1 MALLAAGWHYLDIS
15 DGQPGKPGPRI
26 FLRVLSLVG
35 LCELVTH
42 TCQLIESHHH
52 HQGCCTLKKSQAP
65 LYPSVGFCLKKKKDF
80 EKPTDSQN
88 RSITHLI
95 QQ

>member
-1 MALLAAGWHYLDIS
+1 MALLAASWHYLDIS

-42 TCQLIESHHH
+42 TRQLIESHHH
-52 HQGCCTLKKSQAP
+52 HQECRALKKSQAP
-65 LYPSVGFCLKKKKDF
+65 LCPSGGFCLKKKK
-80 EKPTDSQN
+80 KRTLKNQL
-88 RSITHLI
+88 THRI
-95 QQ
+95 GE

>member
-1 MALLAAGWHYLDIS
+1 MALLAASWHYLDIS

-42 TCQLIESHHH
+42 IRQLIESHHH
-52 HQGCCTLKKSQAP
+52 HHQECCALKKSQAP
-65 LYPSVGFCLKKKKDF
+65 LYPSGGFCLKKKK
-80 EKPTDSQN
+80 KG
-88 RSITHLI
+88 L
-95 QQ
+95 